1 MPYEIDIL
9 RDNLDKQEGVYY
21 GYEDLYKYE
30 NLGPQYQIVKRILEK
45 GVKKDVIYDINEFCR
60 NILNDKEYIFTQF
73 QFPKDTKYED
83 LGVDRYEKIHFILEK
98 IIIDIENG
106 IEMEKI
112 EDFFEHDILQILGNL
127 DSSREGSSIL
137 CAPFGAQL

>member
-60 NILNDKEYIFTQF
+60 NILNDKEYILHNFNF
-73 QFPKDTKYED
+73 
-83 LGVDRYEKIHFILEK
+83 LKILNMK
-98 IIIDIENG
+98 I
-106 IEMEKI
+106 
-112 EDFFEHDILQILGNL
+112 
-127 DSSREGSSIL
+127 
-137 CAPFGAQL
+137 